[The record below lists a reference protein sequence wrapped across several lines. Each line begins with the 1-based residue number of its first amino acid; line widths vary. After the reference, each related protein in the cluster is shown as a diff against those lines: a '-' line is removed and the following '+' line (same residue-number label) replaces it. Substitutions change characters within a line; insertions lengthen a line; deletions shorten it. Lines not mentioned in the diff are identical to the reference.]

1 MNRLLLILAGAVGLF
16 VAGLGLG
23 WWLNRPAV
31 VVELPAPASRQADGS
46 LVLERTG
53 TQIAPQKLPHA
64 LPAGA
69 REERRV
75 SVVVQPAKGVARQE
89 SGAYLHGSPLAP
101 GDRPVQQSGGQAAS
115 NSSGLEAARLV
126 ASADHPVG
134 SHDMV
139 DSCDCPPV
147 TVDLSL
153 VRMPD
158 KTRRVIAS
166 SPDGKILS
174 GIDVPISAP
183 VESAARP
190 WAAGILITSE
200 RKLGAFLDRDV
211 GPFRFGV
218 ESFQTPTGWGAAARA
233 GIRF

>member
-1 MNRLLLILAGAVGLF
+1 MNRIVLFLVGAVGLF
-16 VAGLGLG
+16 LAGLSTG
-23 WWLNRPAV
+23 WWLQRPRP
-31 VVELPAPASRQADGS
+31 VVEPPAPASRQSDGS

-53 TQIAPQKLPHA
+53 TQIVPQKPPHA
-64 LPAGA
+64 LPRGA
-69 REERRV
+69 QEERRV
-75 SVVVQPAKGVARQE
+75 SVVVQPPRGVVVPAKDSA
-89 SGAYLHGSPLAP
+89 
-101 GDRPVQQSGGQAAS
+101 
-115 NSSGLEAARLV
+115 EAARLV
-126 ASADHPVG
+126 ASADHPVVP
-134 SHDMV
+134 HDMV

-183 VESAARP
+183 AESAARP
-190 WAAGILITSE
+190 WAAGILITSD
-200 RKLGAFLDRDV
+200 RKLGGFLDRDV

-218 ESFQTPTGWGAAARA
+218 ESFQTPTGLGAAARA

>member
-16 VAGLGLG
+16 SAGLGLG

-31 VVELPAPASRQADGS
+31 VVELPAPAVRQGDGS
-46 LVLERTG
+46 LVVERVDTK
-53 TQIAPQKLPHA
+53 TQPAKPPHA
-64 LPAGA
+64 LPAGSK
-69 REERRV
+69 EERWV
-75 SVVVQPAKGVARQE
+75 SVVVQPPRGVVVPSKDSA
-89 SGAYLHGSPLAP
+89 
-101 GDRPVQQSGGQAAS
+101 
-115 NSSGLEAARLV
+115 EAARLV
-126 ASADHPVG
+126 ESVDHPAIAKDVP
-134 SHDMV
+134 

-147 TVDLSL
+147 QVDLSL

-174 GIDVPISAP
+174 GVDVPIDPGELPAR
-183 VESAARP
+183 RP
-190 WAAGILITSE
+190 WAAGIMYTAD
-200 RKLGAFLDRDV
+200 RKFGGFLDRDL

-218 ESFQTPTGWGAAARA
+218 EAFQTTTGWGAATRA

>member
-1 MNRLLLILAGAVGLF
+1 VNQLILILAGAVGLF
-16 VAGLGLG
+16 VASLGLG
-23 WWLNRPAV
+23 WWLNRPDV

-46 LVLERTG
+46 LVLERDG
-53 TQIAPQKLPHA
+53 TQIAPQKPPHA

-75 SVVVQPAKGVARQE
+75 SVVVQPPRGVVKE
-89 SGAYLHGSPLAP
+89 SLTTDSA
-101 GDRPVQQSGGQAAS
+101 
-115 NSSGLEAARLV
+115 EAARLV
-126 ASADHPVG
+126 ASSDHPVRP
-134 SHDMV
+134 HDMV